1 MAIFSGPEIPNN
13 GLVFH
18 YDMSNTVKSWRGAPV
33 VNLAP
38 YTDYSNRNYNTAYD
52 IGGWGGDDADVF
64 YYNSGGYNNLPY
76 KKMVKHTGGTGGS
89 YINEHGYFTLTE
101 GVTYNISCYMR
112 ANVATTVSGHTLA
125 LNRDSDNAYRV
136 PADIALTTDWVK
148 QTWIYT
154 CAVGEGGATYHFRQ
168 IVYNDTQLP
177 LEVYWCGLQIS
188 EGTISYPY
196 VNGTRS
202 NTQAILDLT
211 GNNII
216 TASGLAYSSN
226 NTFSFPGNNS
236 LSIPAIDFS
245 QAQTVEIWLQPL
257 ENDATR
263 RNPYNQAYGGYGSW
277 THEPSGNINYYY
289 GDAGSNNTPYVGH
302 TSGFTVVQNEIAHVV
317 STRNTTAS
325 YWYKNGVLDSTFS
338 HGYGTLTTDTNPIL
352 IGTGYSASYIGN
364 IFSVKLYNRALS
376 AAEVQQN
383 FEATRGRY
391 GI

>member
-13 GLVFH
+13 GLVFY
-18 YDMSNTVKSWRGAPV
+18 YDMGNTVKSWKGKPTT
-33 VNLAP
+33 NLANVGLSGMSGVSLSFIGVE
-38 YTDYSNRNYNTAYD
+38 DGWKKYSM
-52 IGGWGGDDADVF
+52 
-64 YYNSGGYNNLPY
+64 SGTF
-76 KKMVKHTGGTGGS
+76 TGGTYPYVLNITS
-89 YINEHGYFTLTE
+89 VSFTG
-101 GVTYNISCYMR
+101 GVTYSSVCYVKT
-112 ANVATTVSGHTLA
+112 NVLSKFNYFGAGMNYV
-125 LNRDSDNAYRV
+125 NEPMN
-136 PADIALTTDWVK
+136 K
-148 QTWIYT
+148 
-154 CAVGEGGATYHFRQ
+154 GGTSLS
-168 IVYNDTQLP
+168 VTQLDGSFYIGRINFEYTSTTSQTGYILSNP
-177 LEVYWCGLQIS
+177 INNTTFNSSTDFVWIKEGQI
-188 EGTISYPY
+188 ELGEFPTPFAGDA
-196 VNGTRS
+196 GTRS

-263 RNPYNQAYGGYGSW
+263 RNPYNQAYGGYGTW
-277 THEPSGNINYYY
+277 THEPSGEFNYYY
-289 GDAGSNNTPYVGH
+289 GDAGSNNTPYIGH
-302 TSGFTVVQNEIAHVV
+302 TSGFTVVQNEIAHIV
-317 STRNTTAS
+317 STRNTTES
-325 YWYKNGVLDSTFS
+325 RWYKNGIASTVYS